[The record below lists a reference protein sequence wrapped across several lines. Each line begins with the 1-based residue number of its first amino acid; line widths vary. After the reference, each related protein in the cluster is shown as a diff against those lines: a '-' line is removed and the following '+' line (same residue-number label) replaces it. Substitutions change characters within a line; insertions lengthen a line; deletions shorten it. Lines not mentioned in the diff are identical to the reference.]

1 MPTDHE
7 LAVTK
12 ARQAWMLRVAR
23 LTDPREPTLAE
34 IAVAAGL
41 GEGSGSVV
49 SLWERNRTKGDGP
62 KQSQLRRLAAFY
74 GLPLNV
80 FTEPE
85 PTDEERLAGLRRLA
99 IAAVE
104 LEQADWDREG
114 EQPQDGEDGPGGP
127 PHRPQA

>member
-23 LTDPREPTLAE
+23 MTDPREPTLAQV
-34 IAVAAGL
+34 AVAAGL
-41 GEGSGSVV
+41 KATSGSVV
-49 SLWERNRTKGDGP
+49 SLWENNRTKGDGP
-62 KQSQLRRLAAFY
+62 KQSQLRRLAAYY

-80 FTEPE
+80 FTEPDE
-85 PTDEERLAGLRRLA
+85 TDEERLSKLRRLA

-104 LEQADWDREG
+104 LEQADADQEEEADPG
-114 EQPQDGEDGPGGP
+114 DGDERGGP
-127 PHRPQA
+127 PRRPQA